1 MDKWLSIARDDKPAR
16 TPVEK
21 VVRNKPADAVDACYT
36 AGLEKNTDWH
46 RCQEMF
52 PVFSNPRLVA
62 GAPATS
68 DVLKC
73 ELRPLDRKDYK
84 RPLTEAQF
92 AGLKTV
98 FTQGVC
104 DFSRKGAGQSAPDTW
119 LSYPRPGESAGLAR
133 TQD

>member
-1 MDKWLSIARDDKPAR
+1 MPDIYELYLIRHGLAEERGDAWPDD
-16 TPVEK
+16 
-21 VVRNKPADAVDACYT
+21 N
-36 AGLEKNTDWH
+36 
-46 RCQEMF
+46 
-52 PVFSNPRLVA
+52 
-62 GAPATS
+62 
-68 DVLKC
+68 
-73 ELRPLDRKDYK
+73 K